1 MPDQSVESQLL
12 AEPIGQLE
20 LSDYLIVTADTT
32 VRETI
37 GRLRE
42 LRRNCALIV
51 GQGTHLV
58 GIFTDYDVL
67 RRVGSHPGTWDQSIE
82 TVMTP
87 NPDTL
92 PTDASTSQAL
102 RQMKSEQI
110 DNLPII
116 GPHGSIRGTV
126 TYYSILNFLTDHFP
140 KAVYNLPPDPDN
152 FASERD
158 GG

>member
-1 MPDQSVESQLL
+1 MPDQSVESRLL
-12 AEPIGQLE
+12 AEPVGQLE

-42 LRRNCALIV
+42 LRRNCALVV

-58 GIFTDYDVL
+58 GIFTDHDAL
-67 RRVGSHPGTWDQSIE
+67 RRVVNHPETWDQPIE

-87 NPDTL
+87 SPDTL
-92 PTDASTSQAL
+92 PTDAPTSQAL
-102 RQMKSEQI
+102 RQMKGKQYG
-110 DNLPII
+110 NMPVI

-126 TYYSILNFLTDHFP
+126 TYYSILKFLTDHFP
-140 KAVYNLPPDPDN
+140 KAIYNLPPEPDN